1 MDMIVHATLSPNAM
15 QQVQDHLARIAKL
28 EAERARLI
36 ARMNRPHLVAARWI
50 RMRLI
55 WLFN

>member
-1 MDMIVHATLSPNAM
+1 MDMPINITLSHEQSAKLSDCM
-15 QQVQDHLARIAKL
+15 ARIAKL

-36 ARMNRPHLVAARWI
+36 ARMNRPNLIAARWI

-55 WLFN
+55 HLFN

>member
-1 MDMIVHATLSPNAM
+1 MDMIVHATLSPEQSAKLADYM
-15 QQVQDHLARIAKL
+15 ARIAKL
-28 EAERARLI
+28 EQEKARLI

>member
-1 MDMIVHATLSPNAM
+1 MDMFVHATLSSSASK
-15 QQVQDHLARIAKL
+15 QAQEKLARIAKL
-28 EAERARLI
+28 EADRARLI

>member
-1 MDMIVHATLSPNAM
+1 MDMIVHARLSSSASK
-15 QQVQDHLARIAKL
+15 QVQERLACIAKL
-28 EAERARLI
+28 EQEKARLI

>member
-1 MDMIVHATLSPNAM
+1 MDMPINVTLSSEQSANLADYM
-15 QQVQDHLARIAKL
+15 ARIAKL
-28 EAERARLI
+28 EQEKARLI

-55 WLFN
+55 HLFN